1 MGQQKRLSD
10 IERKQVEK
18 MIIKALSPEDI
29 ATHFGIAISTVHHI
43 KKELKL
49 KGISL
54 PNVRGKR
61 PQGYINPEDIPV
73 SNNIEIGNT
82 GVTRIYVN
90 NIQIVLS
97 QDVKSVNVTKEGVYI
112 QI

>member
-1 MGQQKRLSD
+1 MAQQKRLTD
-10 IERKQVEK
+10 TERKQVEK
-18 MIIKALSPEDI
+18 MIEKALSPEDI

-43 KKELKL
+43 KKELKQR
-49 KGISL
+49 GISL

-73 SNNIEIGNT
+73 LNSFELGDT

-97 QDVKSVNVTKEGVYI
+97 PDVKSVNVTKDGVYI
-112 QI
+112 RI

>member
-1 MGQQKRLSD
+1 MGQQKRLTD

-18 MIIKALSPEDI
+18 MIEKALSPEDI

-43 KKELKL
+43 KKELKQ
-49 KGISL
+49 KGIEL

-61 PQGYINPEDIPV
+61 PQGYINPEDIPIINHFELGDD
-73 SNNIEIGNT
+73 S
-82 GVTRIYVN
+82 VTRIYVN

-97 QDVKSVNVTKEGVYI
+97 SDVKSVNVTKDGVFI
-112 QI
+112 RI

>member
-18 MIIKALSPEDI
+18 MIEKALSPEDI
-29 ATHFGIAISTVHHI
+29 ANHFGIAISTVHHI
-43 KKELKL
+43 KKELKQ
-49 KGISL
+49 KGIEL

-61 PQGYINPEDIPV
+61 PQGYINAEDIPII
-73 SNNIEIGNT
+73 NNIELGDVT
-82 GVTRIYVN
+82 VTRIFVN

-97 QDVKSVNVTKEGVYI
+97 PDVKSVNITKDGVYI
-112 QI
+112 HI

>member
-1 MGQQKRLSD
+1 MSQQKRLTE

-18 MIIKALSPEDI
+18 MIAKALSPEDI

-43 KKELKL
+43 KKELKQR
-49 KGISL
+49 GVEL

-61 PQGYINPEDIPV
+61 PQGYIHPEDIPII
-73 SNNIEIGNT
+73 NNIELSDSS
-82 GVTRIYVN
+82 VTRLFVN

-97 QDVKSVNVTKEGVYI
+97 QDVKSVNVTKDGVYI
-112 QI
+112 RI